1 MRKSMFLLMLI
12 VMSML
17 AACVPIAPTTA
28 PSAPAPTEAAVEEAA
43 PEATAP
49 AQEEATGD
57 LTLVRVG
64 YIPVTIYAPLYVA
77 DAKGYFAEEG
87 IDIELMP
94 VQGGSD
100 NVVQVGAGNFDVAG
114 GGISA
119 GMWNAADRGIEFEI
133 ALPLHAERP
142 PLTTPLVVSK
152 TRFDNGEITSV
163 ADLAGK
169 KVSVNATGAAT
180 EYWLQKALEQGGLTL
195 DDVELTAVGFRE
207 VAAALENGSL
217 DAGMLGEPL
226 TTLAEDQGL
235 IHRLTDDFLSDFT
248 VTVIYYNKDWAT
260 ANPELADGFARAF
273 LRGARDLVGDAWY
286 DAENLA
292 IIEQYTGVPAD
303 VVGRA
308 SRSYHNP
315 NGVVPAEDLMILQQ
329 FFLDRGTLNYSEL
342 IDVEQYINRSY
353 AEKAVE
359 ELGRI
364 EE

>member
-1 MRKSMFLLMLI
+1 MRKPLGWIVALM
-12 VMSML
+12 MATML
-17 AACVPIAPTTA
+17 VACAPVA
-28 PSAPAPTEAAVEEAA
+28 PLPAPAATPEAAAEPTAAVEEAA
-43 PEATAP
+43 
-49 AQEEATGD
+49 GD
-57 LTLVRVG
+57 LAVVRVG

-87 IDIELMP
+87 IDVELLP

-100 NVVQVGAGNFDVAG
+100 NVVQVAAGNFDVAG

-133 ALPLHAERP
+133 VAPLHAERP

-152 TRFDNGEITSV
+152 ARFDSGEITSV

-169 KVSVNATGAAT
+169 KVAVNAAGAAT

-195 DDVELTAVGFRE
+195 DDIELLSVGFRE
-207 VAAALENGSL
+207 VAAALESGTL

-248 VTVIYYNKDWAT
+248 VTVLYYNKEWAA
-260 ANPELADGFARAF
+260 ANPELADGFVKAF
-273 LRGARDLVGDAWY
+273 LRGARDLVGDQWNNE
-286 DAENLA
+286 ENLA

-303 VVGRA
+303 VVARA
-308 SRSYHNP
+308 SRSYHDP
-315 NGVVPAEDLMILQQ
+315 NGEVPAEDLMILQE
-329 FFLDRGTLNYSEL
+329 FFMDRGALNYSEL
-342 IDVEQYINRSY
+342 IDVDQYINPSY
-353 AEKAVE
+353 AQKAVE
-359 ELGRI
+359 ELGRL

>member
-1 MRKSMFLLMLI
+1 MRKTLGWVLGLMI
-12 VMSML
+12 VTLL
-17 AACVPIAPTTA
+17 AACVPVAPM
-28 PSAPAPTEAAVEEAA
+28 PAPAATTENEAEPTAVAAEEEAA
-43 PEATAP
+43 
-49 AQEEATGD
+49 D
-57 LTLVRVG
+57 LEVVRVG

-87 IDIELMP
+87 IDVELLP

-100 NVVQVGAGNFDVAG
+100 NVVQVAAGNFDVAG

-133 ALPLHAERP
+133 IAPLHAERP

-152 TRFDNGEITSV
+152 ARFESGEITSV

-169 KVSVNATGAAT
+169 KVAVNAAGAAT
-180 EYWLQKALEQGGLTL
+180 EYWLAKALEQGNLTL
-195 DDVELTAVGFRE
+195 EDIELLSVGFRE
-207 VAAALENGSL
+207 VGAALESGTL

-235 IHRLTDDFLSDFT
+235 VHRLTQDFLSDFT
-248 VTVIYYNKDWAT
+248 VTVLYYNKDWST

-273 LRGARDLVGDAWY
+273 LRGARDLIGDQWY
-286 DAENLA
+286 NEENLA

-303 VVGRA
+303 VVARA
-308 SRSYHNP
+308 NRSYHDP
-315 NGVVPAEDLMILQQ
+315 NGEVPVADLMTLQE
-329 FFLDRGTLNYSEL
+329 FFMERGTLTYSDL
-342 IDVEQYINRSY
+342 IDVTQYINPSY
-353 AEKAVE
+353 AERAVE
-359 ELGRI
+359 DLGRV